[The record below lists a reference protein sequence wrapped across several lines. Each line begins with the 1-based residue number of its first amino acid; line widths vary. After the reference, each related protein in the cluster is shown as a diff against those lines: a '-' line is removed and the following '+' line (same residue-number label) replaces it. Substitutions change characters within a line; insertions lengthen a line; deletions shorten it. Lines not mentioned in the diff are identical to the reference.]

1 MTTKSPFFAMTPDFA
16 PIMKMMAYQT
26 EFAMQAT
33 QGMMKLAMMPW
44 QGLQGMAPA
53 YGSICTP
60 FGVAAVKV
68 AATSAETAE
77 QVVEVAAQHLQDEI
91 EAAPVVA
98 KDITQDLTHTAE
110 AAAAPVEEAVDV
122 VAEPVEPTVDAVS
135 EPVEEAAPDAAETGP
150 VQPKALK
157 AAKGNADD
165 LTVLNGVGPKLAQ
178 TLNEFGIFHL
188 DQIAKWTDQNVA
200 WMDENLPGVK
210 GRASKNGWVAQAA
223 EIVK

>member
-1 MTTKSPFFAMTPDFA
+1 MTTKSPYFAMTPDFS
-16 PIMKMMAYQT
+16 PFIKMVAFQT

-68 AATSAETAE
+68 AVESGETAE
-77 QVVEVAAQHLQDEI
+77 EVAEISAKHFEEEI
-91 EAAPVVA
+91 EAAQVVA
-98 KDITQDLTHTAE
+98 KEIAEDVSHVETTVAEPVAE
-110 AAAAPVEEAVDV
+110 AAAE
-122 VAEPVEPTVDAVS
+122 TVDAVA
-135 EPVEEAAPDAAETGP
+135 EPAQEVATAAAEGGP
-150 VQPKALK
+150 VQPAMLK
-157 AAKGNADD
+157 AAQGTADD
-165 LTVLNGVGPKLAQ
+165 LTVLTGVGPKLAQ
-178 TLNEFGIFHL
+178 TLNEMGIFHL

-210 GRASKNGWVAQAA
+210 GRASGNGWVAQAV
-223 EIVK
+223 ELSK

>member
-1 MTTKSPFFAMTPDFA
+1 MTTKSPYFAMTPDFS
-16 PIMKMMAYQT
+16 PILKMMAFQT

-33 QGMMKLAMMPW
+33 QGMMQLAMMPW

-68 AATSAETAE
+68 AATSVETAE
-77 QVVEVAAQHLQDEI
+77 EVVEVATKQLETEI

-98 KDITQDLTHTAE
+98 KDIAKDLTQVEEAVVVPAPVAE
-110 AAAAPVEEAVDV
+110 TAAPVEQA
-122 VAEPVEPTVDAVS
+122 AEPV
-135 EPVEEAAPDAAETGP
+135 AETGP
-150 VQPKALK
+150 IQPEALK
-157 AAKGNADD
+157 APKGTADD
-165 LTVLNGVGPKLAQ
+165 LTVLTGVGPKLAQ

-210 GRASKNGWVAQAA
+210 GRASGNGWVAQAA
-223 EIVK
+223 EIGK